1 MQMPKF
7 IFFLA
12 AFLFITACKKDDGD
26 DVVRVPPR
34 DLAEV
39 AAENDADIREYLE
52 THFYNYEEFQ
62 NPPDDFDYKIR
73 IDTLAGENAG
83 KKSLKEDIKTVKI
96 NVNSD
101 EFGLSED
108 VTTDHTLYYLVAREG
123 AGMNPT
129 VGDSTLVRYEGM
141 LLDGEKFDASES
153 FLWQE
158 LPFTLRGYANGVSKL
173 KSGTPDGLIVNNDGT
188 FLYTDSGIGLIIMP
202 SGLAYF
208 NGNGASSRLPSYSN
222 LIFQVEVG
230 NVIVDTDND
239 NDGIPSILEDL
250 NGNGYLFD
258 DNTDRAEEEASRLLA
273 PIANFRDADD
283 DGDGTLTR
291 DEINLDADGNLV
303 LPFPDADNDGVPDH
317 LDRDTP

>member
-1 MQMPKF
+1 MRLLKIWVLLF
-7 IFFLA
+7 IFCL
-12 AFLFITACKKDDGD
+12 ISCKKDDGG
-26 DVVRVPPR
+26 DVTRVPPR

-39 AAENDADIREYLE
+39 AAENDADIQEYLE

-62 NPPDDFDYKIR
+62 DPPADFDYKIR

-96 NVNSD
+96 SVSSD

-108 VTTDHTLYYLVAREG
+108 KTANHTLYYLMAREG
-123 AGMNPT
+123 EGVNPT

-141 LLDGEKFDASES
+141 LLDGTKFDASEI

-158 LPFTLRGYANGVSKL
+158 LPFTLRGYANGVSKI

-208 NGNGASSRLPSYSN
+208 NGNGSSSILPSYAN

-230 NVIVDTDND
+230 NVVVDTDND
-239 NDGIPSILEDL
+239 NDGIPTILEDL
-250 NGNGYLFD
+250 NGNGYLYD
-258 DNTDRAEEEASRLLA
+258 DNTDGAEEEASGLLV

-291 DEINLDADGNLV
+291 DEINLDDDGNLV
-303 LPFPDADNDGVPDH
+303 LPFPDADKDGVPDH